1 MCLYHVL
8 KYLIILHIHLNNLLQ
23 IQTRINNCDILIS
36 TPLCLLEFF
45 QDHLITFSRLG
56 EFVVDDG
63 SAVMIK
69 HKIEVNSIILILIK
83 HSCVFMSIFK
93 NSTVV

>member
-1 MCLYHVL
+1 ML
-8 KYLIILHIHLNNLLQ
+8 KYIFFFNISLQ

-45 QDHLITFSRLG
+45 QDNLITFSRLG

-69 HKIEVNSIILILIK
+69 HKKEVNSI
-83 HSCVFMSIFK
+83 FK
-93 NSTVV
+93 FHKAFLRFYGHY